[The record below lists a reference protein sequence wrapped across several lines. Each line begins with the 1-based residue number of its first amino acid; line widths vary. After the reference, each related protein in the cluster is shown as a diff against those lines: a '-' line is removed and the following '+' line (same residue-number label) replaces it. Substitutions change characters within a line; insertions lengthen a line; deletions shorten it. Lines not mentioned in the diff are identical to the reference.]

1 MKKCAVCTHDKR
13 VEIETA
19 LLKMTPESGTLTL
32 ERIAEAYDVTI
43 EDLQE
48 HALFHT
54 SFNCEPDGD
63 SIVRQIKMR
72 AADMLSSMAVDQLTT
87 MKAVGKRIRR
97 FVESSDEEDIRF
109 EKMLTKSVVDLYVG
123 CGDGVKSTVKALA
136 DINQL
141 LNGPKDDGLSGL
153 AALANVLE
161 RSRNNVAP
169 VKEDNAE

>member
-13 VEIETA
+13 VEIDTA

-72 AADMLSSMAVDQLTT
+72 EADMLSSMAVDQLTT

-109 EKMLTKSVVDLYVG
+109 EKMLTKPVVDL
-123 CGDGVKSTVKALA
+123 
-136 DINQL
+136 
-141 LNGPKDDGLSGL
+141 
-153 AALANVLE
+153 
-161 RSRNNVAP
+161 
-169 VKEDNAE
+169 